1 MFTVALVILP
11 KTETQMSFRVR
22 EQQTA
27 VHPYNIMLLSNKKE
41 QIIETCND
49 LDESQRHFE

>member
-11 KTETQMSFRVR
+11 KTGTPMSFRVR

-41 QIIETCND
+41 QIIKSYQERI
-49 LDESQRHFE
+49 L